1 MLGGSL
7 PIAAI
12 AEMREEEET
21 AVSSFRLEFHF
32 KEEVTVA
39 NKRTLK

>member
-1 MLGGSL
+1 MLLGSL

-21 AVSSFRLEFHF
+21 AVSSFSLESHF
-32 KEEVTVA
+32 KEVAVA
-39 NKRTLK
+39 NKKTLK

>member
-1 MLGGSL
+1 MLRGSL

-21 AVSSFRLEFHF
+21 AVSSFRLKSHF
-32 KEEVTVA
+32 KEEVAVA
-39 NKRTLK
+39 NKKTLK